1 MTEPT
6 LTGQWKAL
14 VKRHGNIKLAIA
26 GIRHYWKPITG
37 TAATILGFGIFLER
51 FHTLIES
58 QKATTAALAALTA
71 RVGAVEQSEQ
81 KRSILEEAI
90 RAAAN
95 ITVTPVTTEPPQNA
109 PVQEVRKDKVK
120 P

>member
-1 MTEPT
+1 MTET

-14 VKRHGNIKLAIA
+14 VRRHGNIKLAIA

-58 QKATTAALAALTA
+58 QKATTAALAALTT
-71 RVGAVEQSEQ
+71 RVGAVEKSEQ
-81 KRSILEEAI
+81 DRSILERAIAEA
-90 RAAAN
+90 AH
-95 ITVTPVTTEPPQNA
+95 ITVTPVASEPTPNA
-109 PVQEVRKDKVK
+109 PVQEVRKGKVK
-120 P
+120 